1 MAAPNL
7 EQLLIQQ
14 TGLIGPDI
22 YNKTID
28 SSIWLKMIQQEAWP
42 DGMGEQIRVLTF
54 ERTLAANTDTWESIT
69 QNPVENLPGTPGTNN
84 CVPTAT
90 QIGFAQRY
98 RTFNLE
104 QKAVESPS
112 ICVNDVRFG
121 FQFAEQLRNMY
132 EMLTQNVAYI
142 WKRRY
147 RQQYVTLAEHKVVA
161 ALDGSTLYE
170 GTSTYPLL
178 KPVSALTQGILNWAR
193 MRLLRDGAGAAAAGR
208 ENGAPVFTLV
218 TSAETSDNIIRQN
231 AGDIRYTTAKVN
243 ELYAP
248 LGVERSYR
256 GFYHVIDDFPR
267 RFSGIS
273 NGAWVEVPPY
283 KKASELGLPA
293 VEKGDHYVINPNY
306 EVAPYEES
314 IIFVKDVMRSMV
326 PSVITSPGGNVS
338 YEPQNYRGEFKFLN
352 IRDRVD
358 NPDGNWGYFRGIL
371 QSGSKPIH
379 PEWGYGIIHLRC
391 GVDVGLLDCS
401 NVAIGDSDD
410 SGS

>member
-1 MAAPNL
+1 MSAPNID
-7 EQLLIQQ
+7 QLLIQQ
-14 TGLIGPDI
+14 ANLIGPDI
-22 YNKTID
+22 YSKTVD

-54 ERTLAANTDTWESIT
+54 ERTLAADTDSWTALT
-69 QNPVENLPGTPGTNN
+69 QNLPNVDSN
-84 CVPTAT
+84 SCVPTAT

-98 RTFNLE
+98 RTFNLS
-104 QKAVESPS
+104 QKAVESPP

-121 FQFAEQLRNMY
+121 FQFKEQLRNMY
-132 EMLTQNVAYI
+132 EMLTQNVAYM

-147 RQQYVTLAEHKVVA
+147 REQYVTLAEHKVVA

-170 GTSTYPLL
+170 GTSAF
-178 KPVSALTQGILNWAR
+178 PVQNPTSSLTQGILNWAR
-193 MRLLRDGAGAAAAGR
+193 MRMLRDGAGVAAAGR

-231 AGDIRYTTAKVN
+231 ANDLRYTTAKVN

-267 RFSGIS
+267 RFNITG
-273 NGAWVEVPPY
+273 GAWVEVKPY
-283 KKASELGLPA
+283 IKAATVGLPE
-293 VEKGDHYVINPNY
+293 VEKGEHYVINPDY

-314 IIFVKDVMRSMV
+314 IIFVKDVMRSLV
-326 PSVITSPGGNVS
+326 PSSITSPGGNVA

-352 IRDRVD
+352 IRDRID

-379 PEWGYGIIHLRC
+379 PEWGYAIRHLRC

-401 NVAIGDSDD
+401 NQAV
-410 SGS
+410 

>member
-1 MAAPNL
+1 MPNL

-14 TGLIGPDI
+14 ENLIGPDI
-22 YNKTID
+22 YNKTLD
-28 SSIWLKMIQQEAWP
+28 SSIWLKMVQQEAWP

-54 ERTLAANTDTWESIT
+54 ERTLAADTDSWEGLT
-69 QNPVENLPGTPGTNN
+69 QNLAESSGVAGSNN

-90 QIGFAQRY
+90 QIGFAQRF

-121 FQFAEQLRNMY
+121 FQFKEQLRNMY
-132 EMLTQNVAYI
+132 DMLTQNVAYM

-147 RQQYVTLAEHKVVA
+147 RSEYVRLAEHKVVA
-161 ALDGSTLYE
+161 ALNGSTLYE
-170 GTSTYPLL
+170 GASSFPVQT
-178 KPVSALTQGILNWAR
+178 PVSALTQGILNWAR
-193 MRLLRDGAGAAAAGR
+193 MRMLRDGAGAAAAGR

-231 AGDIRYTTAKVN
+231 ADDMRYTTAKVN

-248 LGVERSYR
+248 LGVDRSYR

-267 RFSGIS
+267 RFTIT

-283 KKASELGLPA
+283 IDAVTAGVAA
-293 VEKGDHYVINPNY
+293 VEKGVHYVINPDY

-314 IIFVKDVMRSMV
+314 IIFVKDVMRSLV
-326 PSVITSPGGNVS
+326 PGTITSPGGNVT

-352 IRDRVD
+352 IRDRVE

-379 PEWGYGIIHLRC
+379 PEWGYAIRHLRC

-401 NVAIGDSDD
+401 NVVVEA
-410 SGS
+410 GS